1 MSIAYEVVYN
11 DMVAA
16 GALPR
21 GMSLGWWKQEGHEA
35 DADVILALAGRS
47 ADVERSTLRNRVQIS
62 AKIWAVMQLTS
73 EPGTETVLEHLQL
86 VHSWVL
92 FYQREPSAMQS
103 LVAIAEKQ

>member
-1 MSIAYEVVYN
+1 MSIAYEVVYL

-21 GMSLGWWKQEGHEA
+21 GRSLERWQQEGHEA

-47 ADVERSTLRNRVQIS
+47 ADVERSTLRNRTEIS
-62 AKIWAVMQLTS
+62 AKIWAVMQITS
-73 EPGTETVLEHLQL
+73 EPGETVLEHLQL

-92 FYQREPSAMQS
+92 FYQREPSAVQS
-103 LVAIAEKQ
+103 LVAIAEK